1 MTIKFKAALYKN
13 KKITIEN
20 FKLKKPQRDQ
30 IVVANEFAGI
40 CGSDLH
46 NFFRK
51 PLRGNFKKWKKLKFA
66 DGHELSGRIVSVG
79 EDVKKFNI
87 GDYVVSEAVYHC
99 KQCENCKKNLHNICI
114 KRKDLSWFGHGAFSE
129 LSYLHQNAIS
139 KFQNTLSSKIA
150 ALAEPLASVI
160 HAFNL
165 FRIKKNFKILVLG
178 GGSLGTLLIKFLNI
192 KRIKKL
198 YCLFRHPHQT
208 KIVGN
213 EAKKFKDTN
222 DQQDIFDVI
231 FECTGSESGINDCIR
246 LVKKGGKI
254 ILLGSTSKK
263 ISVDFQKI
271 INKEI
276 NLKGSLCY
284 SKKNN
289 LKEIDIST
297 NILLKNEKKFKNI
310 ISHVYDFNKIGEAF
324 NVAYD
329 KKKYKSLK
337 VLIQYPKNNFD
348 KFYKFYLNEKKN
360 SNNT

>member
-1 MTIKFKAALYKN
+1 MVWT
-13 KKITIEN
+13 
-20 FKLKKPQRDQ
+20 
-30 IVVANEFAGI
+30 
-40 CGSDLH
+40 
-46 NFFRK
+46 
-51 PLRGNFKKWKKLKFA
+51 W
-66 DGHELSGRIVSVG
+66 
-79 EDVKKFNI
+79 
-87 GDYVVSEAVYHC
+87 
-99 KQCENCKKNLHNICI
+99 CI
-114 KRKDLSWFGHGAFSE
+114 FE

-139 KFQNTLSSKIA
+139 KFSKYFKCKIA

-165 FRIKKNFKILVLG
+165 FHIKKNFKILVLG

-192 KRIKKL
+192 KSIKKL
-198 YCLFRHPHQT
+198 HCLFRHPHQT

-213 EAKKFKDTN
+213 EARKFKDTN

-231 FECTGSESGINDCIR
+231 FECTGSETGINDCIR

-254 ILLGSTSKK
+254 ILLGSSSKK
-263 ISVDFQKI
+263 ISIDFQKI

-284 SKKNN
+284 SKKY

-310 ISHVYDFNKIGEAF
+310 ISHVYDFNKISEAF
-324 NVAYD
+324 NVYI

-337 VLIQYPKNNFD
+337 VLINIQKIILTNFTNLF
-348 KFYKFYLNEKKN
+348 K
-360 SNNT
+360 